1 MFGAVGSFAIVGGL
15 LDPNSWVYDLE
26 LPTPSGQ
33 MMRRELGAG
42 LIHVR
47 LNVPTGAPWRG
58 TSPLADAG
66 LSAAAL
72 AAIEQRLADES
83 KARVGYLLTYP
94 DGVSD
99 ATINGVRGDLQSMAG
114 GVMPVE
120 SAGGGFRSG
129 MTDARGQWSVTRFG
143 AQIPESS
150 LAAANDSAA
159 RVCAALGVSPKYW
172 TGQGVDQ
179 REAGRQLHFSLLQPL
194 AALVSTEL
202 SAKLNR
208 PVSLTLEGDG
218 MVDMQQRTRATANLV
233 QAGFTKET
241 AAAMV
246 GLAIPAAPPGKTPEL
261 CPLCR

>member
-1 MFGAVGSFAIVGGL
+1 MFGAVGSFAVVGGL

-47 LNVPTGAPWRG
+47 LNAPTGAPWRG

-143 AQIPESS
+143 GA
-150 LAAANDSAA
+150 DT
-159 RVCAALGVSPKYW
+159 GV
-172 TGQGVDQ
+172 
-179 REAGRQLHFSLLQPL
+179 
-194 AALVSTEL
+194 
-202 SAKLNR
+202 
-208 PVSLTLEGDG
+208 
-218 MVDMQQRTRATANLV
+218 
-233 QAGFTKET
+233 
-241 AAAMV
+241 
-246 GLAIPAAPPGKTPEL
+246 
-261 CPLCR
+261 